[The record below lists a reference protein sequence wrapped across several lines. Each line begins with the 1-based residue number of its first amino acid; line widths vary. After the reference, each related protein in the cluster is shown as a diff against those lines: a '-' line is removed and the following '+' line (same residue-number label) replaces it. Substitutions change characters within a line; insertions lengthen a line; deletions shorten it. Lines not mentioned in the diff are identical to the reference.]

1 MWDDV
6 VVDARRARVVWWEG
20 SEVLYGGQG
29 TTWSEEHCLQ
39 RSWRSLPFKTFFHH
53 YLVLSFVCIVFH
65 KYDTYVA
72 TL

>member
-29 TTWSEEHCLQ
+29 ATRSEEHCLQ
-39 RSWRSLPFKTFFHH
+39 RS
-53 YLVLSFVCIVFH
+53 
-65 KYDTYVA
+65 
-72 TL
+72 